1 LPPEIQFFEDAMS
14 ANDPITAHDEAHTG
28 PIKTPKQLLAAVFF
42 SFVVP
47 VFAIIG
53 LVFYVSSANKPEAG
67 AADTEKALAQ
77 RIQKVGMVEIR
88 DANRP
93 LKSGEDVYK
102 AQCVACHATGAA
114 GAPKFGD
121 SAAWAPRI
129 QTGFEALWNSALK
142 GKGAMSAQGGG
153 DFADLEIGRAVVY
166 MTAAAGGKFAEP
178 AAPATTAAAPAAD
191 AAAAAPASPVAA
203 VAVPAAASPAAP
215 AATVATAGAGESL
228 YKELCVTCHATGVAG
243 SPKFGDKT
251 AWAPRLATGL
261 DTLTASVVNGKGA
274 MPAKGGAATATEAD
288 IRAAVVYMTTAA
300 GGKFAESAAP
310 AAAAPAAPAKVAA
323 AGGGSAAGEALYKQS
338 CGTCHAAGIAGSPK
352 FGDKAAWA
360 PRIKTGLDTLTASA
374 IKGKGA
380 MPPKGGTAASDADI
394 RSAVEYMVGAAK

>member
-1 LPPEIQFFEDAMS
+1 MS
-14 ANDPITAHDEAHTG
+14 ANDPTTAHEDAHTG

-77 RIQKVGMVEIR
+77 RIQKIGMVEIR

-121 SAAWAPRI
+121 TAAWAPRI

-166 MTAAAGGKFAEP
+166 LTTAAGGKFAEP
-178 AAPATTAAAPAAD
+178 AASAGAAATPAAATAAVASASPPTAAV
-191 AAAAAPASPVAA
+191 AAAAAPE
-203 VAVPAAASPAAP
+203 AP
-215 AATVATAGAGESL
+215 AATVASAGAGQSL
-228 YKELCVTCHATGVAG
+228 YKELCVTCHATGVVGA
-243 SPKFGDKT
+243 PKFGDKT
-251 AWAPRLATGL
+251 AWAPRIKTGL
-261 DTLTASVVNGKGA
+261 DPLTASVVNGKGA
-274 MPAKGGAATATEAD
+274 MPAKGGSASASEAD
-288 IRAAVVYMTTAA
+288 IRAAVVYMATAA

-310 AAAAPAAPAKVAA
+310 LAAAPAAPAKVAA
-323 AGGGSAAGEALYKQS
+323 AGGGSGAGEAVYKQT
-338 CGTCHAAGIAGSPK
+338 CATCHAAGIAGSPK

-360 PRIKTGLDTLTASA
+360 PRIKTGLDALAASA

-380 MPPKGGTAASDADI
+380 MPPKGGSSASDADI